1 MNSMKSLKKLLLWR
15 FVLIVVAHSV
25 VLLLA
30 VYGITLFNIRK
41 SVEWDLKRIEVRI
54 VEHSKIDSDLS
65 SLEELFAVFNS
76 SDEREVRI
84 SVYDESKKLLYGREV
99 KTEFKDKSFNSYFLG
114 YKKWEFERINK
125 SEGKWFVTRVKVNLD
140 FVDDTLWI
148 MGICLPLIL
157 LPALVF
163 ANKSFKTVI
172 DPVRDISTTLKN
184 VEKGD
189 LKQRVAGTA
198 ENEEI
203 STLIERMNEALGAL
217 EDSFLH
223 SERFN
228 ANAAHELKTPLA
240 ALRGEID
247 VCLQQDRTVVEYE
260 DCLVKCQDEIRHL
273 DEVLKI
279 LLLIS
284 TPGNSIADTFT
295 EINYEEALAGNLELL
310 KILAD
315 EKGIALTVKS
325 EKILR
330 KGSLELLKRAFF
342 NIAENAIKFSPQNSK
357 VIISLNETGFEV
369 TDSAPVIPE
378 DKREEILRPFQRL
391 DAGQSGAGLGLS
403 LVKWISDRH
412 SMELKFGQA
421 VEGNVIS
428 LKW

>member
-1 MNSMKSLKKLLLWR
+1 MKSLKKLLLWR

-30 VYGITLFNIRK
+30 VYGITLFNIKK
-41 SVEWDLKRIEVRI
+41 SVEWDLKRIEARI
-54 VEHSKIDSDLS
+54 VEHARLDSDLS
-65 SLEELFAVFNS
+65 SIEELFAVFNS
-76 SDEREVRI
+76 SEEREVRI
-84 SVYDESKKLLYGREV
+84 SVYDQNKKLLYGREV
-99 KTEFKDKSFNSYFLG
+99 KADFTDKSFNSYFLG
-114 YKKWEFERINK
+114 YKKWEFERVTYD
-125 SEGKWFVTRVKVNLD
+125 EEKWFVARVRVNLD

-157 LPALVF
+157 LPALIF
-163 ANKSFKTVI
+163 ANRSFKTVV
-172 DPVRDISTTLKN
+172 DPVRDISSTLKN
-184 VEKGD
+184 IEKGD
-189 LKQRVAGTA
+189 LKQRVEGKAD
-198 ENEEI
+198 NEEI
-203 STLIERMNEALGAL
+203 STLIERMNEALSAL

-247 VCLQQDRTVVEYE
+247 VCLQQDRTVDEYE

-295 EINYEEALAGNLELL
+295 EVDYEKALEENLELL

-315 EKGIALTVKS
+315 QKGINLTVKS
-325 EKILR
+325 EKVLR
-330 KGSLELLKRAFF
+330 KGSQELLKRAFF
-342 NIAENAIKFSPQNSK
+342 NIVENAIKYSPENSS
-357 VIISLNETGFEV
+357 VSLSLSNGGFV
-369 TDSAPVIPE
+369 VSDSAPKIPE
-378 DKREEILRPFQRL
+378 DKREDILKPFQRL

-403 LVKWISDRH
+403 LVKWICDRH
-412 SMELKFGQA
+412 NMKLEFNQSSD
-421 VEGNVIS
+421 GNVIS